1 MLASLAA
8 VDLIVIFEED
18 TPIDLIE
25 AVRPQ
30 LLVKGADYR
39 VDEVVGAEFVR
50 RIGGEVLLAEV
61 IPGYSTTATIARF
74 VR

>member
-1 MLASLAA
+1 M
-8 VDLIVIFEED
+8 FEED

-25 AVRPQ
+25 AIRPQ

-50 RIGGEVLLAEV
+50 GIGGEVLLAEV
-61 IPGYSTTATIARF
+61 IPGYSTTATIARLA
-74 VR
+74 R